1 VEYSERCSA
10 LEFGHHEAVRGKL
23 EEVEVVAVDFECAG
37 SSLDVDVG
45 QDLNDLPQD
54 EQGAAILGLR
64 FRENT

>member
-1 VEYSERCSA
+1 M
-10 LEFGHHEAVRGKL
+10 
-23 EEVEVVAVDFECAG
+23 DFECAG